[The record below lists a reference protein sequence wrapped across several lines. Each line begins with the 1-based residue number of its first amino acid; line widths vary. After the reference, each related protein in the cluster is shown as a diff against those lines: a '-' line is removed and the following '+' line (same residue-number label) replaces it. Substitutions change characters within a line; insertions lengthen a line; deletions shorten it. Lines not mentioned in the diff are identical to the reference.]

1 MECDSP
7 ISVDINQSSNIKV
20 DLLSFYIYQTIK
32 KSSTVVTALADHT
45 CENNNSSRWILR
57 SSLNGRSVIHAVCAC
72 LLKNSVGYCEWTG
85 HFPGLFIKRLTKS
98 VFRL

>member
-72 LLKNSVGYCEWTG
+72 LLKNSVEWTG